1 MVRINKIEDV
11 SVELYSPDNKLIGTI
26 ENILQFLDVR
36 VQIMEQKLDN
46 YYIKI
51 GNEEYEIDSNGRVI
65 NYPKGL
71 FDTMDKF
78 LDKLLRL

>member
-1 MVRINKIEDV
+1 M
-11 SVELYSPDNKLIGTI
+11 LPLLIVFDSKSDALAF

-36 VQIMEQKLDN
+36 VQIMEQKLHN

-71 FDTMDKF
+71 FDTMDKS
-78 LDKLLRL
+78 LDKLIRL